1 MQKEK
6 QGLDLQKNLPE
17 VYNLTLIKSEQMKDK
32 IQYNLLANLFRY
44 PQKGYV
50 DQVDAC
56 AKFIQHQYPEA
67 YNHLKKFQEIIH
79 QKADIYEIEE
89 LFGKTFHIQAIC
101 YLDLGYV
108 LYAEDYKRGEFL
120 VQMKNEQRKVNNDC
134 GVELPDNLPNALTLL
149 PLLDDKTF
157 LDELVVRMYI
167 PAIEMMVKE
176 FESARIE
183 LKTKVRKKKQKVLIQ
198 EDLKDKNA
206 YQYALMALLE
216 VCLSDFKVTTFEEKK
231 IKPDPLSSFLPNCEG
246 ACSPSEELVKEE
258 LVKTK

>member
-1 MQKEK
+1 
-6 QGLDLQKNLPE
+6 
-17 VYNLTLIKSEQMKDK
+17 MKDK

-50 DQVDAC
+50 EQVDAC
-56 AKFIQHQYPEA
+56 VKFIQYQYPKA
-67 YNHLKKFQEIIH
+67 YVHLKRFQEIIH
-79 QKADIYEIEE
+79 ERANIYEIEE

-108 LYAEDYKRGEFL
+108 LYAEDYKRGDFL

-134 GVELPDNLPNALTLL
+134 GVELSDNLPNALTLL
-149 PLLDDKTF
+149 PLLEDQVF
-157 LDELVVRMYI
+157 LEELAVRMYI

-176 FESARIE
+176 FETSRIA

-198 EDLKDKNA
+198 ENLKDKNA

-216 VCLSDFKVTTFEEKK
+216 VFQSDFKINSFEEEK
-231 IKPDPLSSFLPNCEG
+231 IQPDPLSSFLPNCEG
-246 ACSPSEELVKEE
+246 ACSTATE